1 MTDPKGLMGAISDL
15 ARAELGNS
23 VEALILSVAEL
34 WLLPPPSP
42 SVVIVYLTQG
52 NSQGHDSP
60 QFVDSRKSVPKG
72 GTSSCPCSYQKSA
85 HFGTPRR
92 ALLDGRGY
100 RSSSSSASRLPYF
113 N

>member
-42 SVVIVYLTQG
+42 SVDDQPITCAWQ
-52 NSQGHDSP
+52 D
-60 QFVDSRKSVPKG
+60 R
-72 GTSSCPCSYQKSA
+72 
-85 HFGTPRR
+85 
-92 ALLDGRGY
+92 
-100 RSSSSSASRLPYF
+100 
-113 N
+113 